1 MVAKYVQCKKNW
13 DEHLDTCVFAYNT
26 SCHESTTCTPFILMF
41 GRRPYLPG
49 DINVSKS
56 SPEENL
62 QEWKKETSFS
72 NNVAD
77 MTEKRQS
84 ILMAAKIKI
93 RNAQKKQKF
102 YYDRKH
108 CKPGCFDIGSKV
120 LLKDLSRKKRKGG
133 NNSRWTGPY
142 IIEKNIGKGIYMLSS
157 ISNPKLKV
165 KREQVHVI

>member
-26 SCHESTTCTPFILMF
+26 SCHESTTFTPFILMF
-41 GRRPYLPG
+41 GRRVYLPV

-62 QEWKKETSFS
+62 QELKKETSFS

-84 ILMAAKIKI
+84 ILMAAKIKLEMLKKS
-93 RNAQKKQKF
+93 RNFIMIVSIAS
-102 YYDRKH
+102 RN
-108 CKPGCFDIGSKV
+108 V
-120 LLKDLSRKKRKGG
+120 LTSD
-133 NNSRWTGPY
+133 
-142 IIEKNIGKGIYMLSS
+142 
-157 ISNPKLKV
+157 PKSF
-165 KREQVHVI
+165 

>member
-1 MVAKYVQCKKNW
+1 MAAKYVQCKKNW

-26 SCHESTTCTPFILMF
+26 SCHESTPFTPFILMF
-41 GRRPYLPG
+41 GRRAYLPV

-108 CKPGCFDIGSKV
+108 CKPGCFDIGPKV
-120 LLKDLSRKKRKGG
+120 F
-133 NNSRWTGPY
+133 
-142 IIEKNIGKGIYMLSS
+142 
-157 ISNPKLKV
+157 
-165 KREQVHVI
+165 